1 MSTLKAQYNESQA
14 LLLLGG
20 LHPDAHGLERLA
32 GGEMSQAFGF
42 MSQNTSLVLRVNH
55 HASYATDAAM
65 SKRLAGSA
73 IPVPRVLDVGN
84 DGEHYWAISERASGT
99 TMDSLDPAAHLVLR
113 DDLVQVLLALHATP
127 VKGTSGFGP
136 IDASGNATHP
146 TWRDFLTTEGMA
158 DSFVDWDG
166 ARSRAT
172 PEQTRLI
179 DTAWETAARLIPH
192 CPEDRALLHGDFSL
206 DNILADRD
214 GITGVIDWSNVLHGD
229 PLWDV
234 ARTDLW
240 APHLS
245 FATAYL
251 AARPTED
258 GDLLIRC
265 YKLMNAT
272 NALGFYL
279 HTRQPASADWIAPH
293 IQRLL
298 NEIAANHDR

>member
-1 MSTLKAQYNESQA
+1 
-14 LLLLGG
+14 
-20 LHPDAHGLERLA
+20 
-32 GGEMSQAFGF
+32 
-42 MSQNTSLVLRVNH
+42 
-55 HASYATDAAM
+55 
-65 SKRLAGSA
+65 
-73 IPVPRVLDVGN
+73 
-84 DGEHYWAISERASGT
+84 
-99 TMDSLDPAAHLVLR
+99 
-113 DDLVQVLLALHATP
+113 
-127 VKGTSGFGP
+127 
-136 IDASGNATHP
+136 
-146 TWRDFLTTEGMA
+146 
-158 DSFVDWDG
+158 
-166 ARSRAT
+166 
-172 PEQTRLI
+172 
-179 DTAWETAARLIPH
+179 
-192 CPEDRALLHGDFSL
+192 
-206 DNILADRD
+206 
-214 GITGVIDWSNVLHGD
+214 VIDWSNVLHGD

-298 NEIAANHDR
+298 NEIAANHDRA